1 MATNEVKENRIF
13 RFDFSGDEP
22 KILPMP
28 EDKSKATK
36 KKTISPELRQ
46 KIKEGQEKQKK
57 RTEEVLTPREK
68 KFCAEY
74 IKDYNGAQAV
84 LRAGYNVANSA
95 TASVYANG
103 LLKTTKVK
111 EEIHRLTQDSV
122 DQSIADAK
130 EVMQFFTDVMRG
142 KVKDQ
147 FGLEASLAER
157 SKAAVEVAKRTIDID
172 QKIKAN
178 QNGDNVL
185 TIKLDWQ
192 QS

>member
-1 MATNEVKENRIF
+1 MATTEVKENRIF

-28 EDKSKATK
+28 EDKDKATK

-84 LRAGYNVANSA
+84 LRAGYNVAYSA

-111 EEIHRLTQDSV
+111 EEIHRLTQDSI
-122 DQSIADAK
+122 DESIASAK

-157 SKAAVEVAKRTIDID
+157 SKAANELAKRTIDID

>member
-1 MATNEVKENRIF
+1 MATTEVKENRIF

>member
-1 MATNEVKENRIF
+1 MATTEMKENRIF

-28 EDKSKATK
+28 EDKGKATK

-111 EEIHRLTQDSV
+111 EEIHRLTQDSI
-122 DQSIADAK
+122 DESNASAK

-157 SKAAVEVAKRTIDID
+157 SKAANELAKRTIDID